1 MSANGTNVQPL
12 APSLDVRGGA
22 SWSPDGKGIVVA
34 ADGGDGTHVFKI
46 PLDGGEP
53 VKLVDTLSYNP
64 VRSPEGNLILYSEQQ
79 GGSRF
84 VLKAIRPDKTPV
96 PIPDI
101 SVVYTIATS
110 YRFLPGHNSLIVLGG
125 DFRHQ
130 NFYQVDLNTGEQRR
144 LTDLQPGF
152 QVQNF
157 DLWFDGT
164 RIVFDRLRENADVVL
179 MNLAK

>member
-1 MSANGTNVQPL
+1 M
-12 APSLDVRGGA
+12 RGGA
-22 SWSPDGKGIVVA
+22 SWSPDGKWIAVA
-34 ADGGDGTHVFKI
+34 ADDGDGSHVFKI
-46 PLDGGEP
+46 PIAGGEP
-53 VKLVDTLSYNP
+53 IRLVDTLSYNP
-64 VRSPEGNLILYSEQQ
+64 VWLPDGNLIFYSEQQ

-96 PIPDI
+96 FIPDI

-130 NFYQVDLNTGEQRR
+130 NFYQVDLNTGEQHR

-157 DLWFDGT
+157 DVSFDGGQ
-164 RIVFDRLRENADVVL
+164 IVFDRLPENADVVL
-179 MNLAK
+179 INLAK